1 MMGEFWEHWQNWLV
15 DTMSTNQ
22 WKTLMERVEQ
32 EYAQPFCF
40 PPKEMIFNAFDHCL
54 PHEVKCVIV
63 GQGPYHG
70 MGEAHGLSFS
80 VPMGVKLPPSLRN
93 IFKELASDLG
103 ETRILSDLT
112 DWAEQGVLLLNAHLT
127 VRKDQPFSHR
137 HLGWEWFT
145 DGVLRKLVV
154 ENPDIIVV
162 LWGNEARKKKS
173 LLLGL
178 ANPIIESAH
187 PSPLGAYR
195 GFMGSKPFSRINQ
208 ILKDQGKPPVRWA

>member
-63 GQGPYHG
+63 GQDPYHG

-154 ENPDIIVV
+154 ENPGIIVV

>member
-15 DTMSTNQ
+15 DTISTDQ
-22 WKTLMERVEQ
+22 WKVLMERVEQ

-63 GQGPYHG
+63 GQDPYHG
-70 MGEAHGLSFS
+70 IGEAHGLSFS

-112 DWAEQGVLLLNAHLT
+112 DWSEQGVLLLNAHLT

>member
-1 MMGEFWEHWQNWLV
+1 MIGSNWAQWQSYLV
-15 DTMSTNQ
+15 DLLSTKK
-22 WKTLMERVEQ
+22 WDILMERVEQ

-40 PPKEMIFNAFDHCL
+40 PPKEMIFNAFEHCL
-54 PHEVKCVIV
+54 PNQVKCVIM
-63 GQGPYHG
+63 GQDPYHG

-80 VPMGVKLPPSLRN
+80 VPMGVRVPPSLRN

-103 ETRILSDLT
+103 ETRILGDLT
-112 DWAEQGVLLLNAHLT
+112 DWAEQGVLLLNSHLT

-173 LLLGL
+173 LLLDL

-195 GFMGSKPFSRINQ
+195 GFMGSKPFSRIND
-208 ILKDQGKPPVRWA
+208 ILKEQGKPLIQWA

>member
-1 MMGEFWEHWQNWLV
+1 
-15 DTMSTNQ
+15 
-22 WKTLMERVEQ
+22 
-32 EYAQPFCF
+32 
-40 PPKEMIFNAFDHCL
+40 MIFNAFDHCL

-63 GQGPYHG
+63 GQDPYHG
-70 MGEAHGLSFS
+70 IGEAHGLSFS

-145 DGVLRKLVV
+145 DVVLRKLVV
-154 ENPDIIVV
+154 ENPGIIVV

-178 ANPIIESAH
+178 TNPIIESAH

-208 ILKDQGKPPVRWA
+208 ILKDQGKPPVRRAKRTMSTLPPVCVEAPSPQ

>member
-1 MMGEFWEHWQNWLV
+1 MMGEIWEHWQNWLV
-15 DTMSTNQ
+15 DTMSTDQ
-22 WKTLMERVEQ
+22 WKALMEKVEQ

-54 PHEVKCVIV
+54 PHDVKCVIV
-63 GQGPYHG
+63 GQDPYHG

-127 VRKDQPFSHR
+127 VRKDQPFSHQ

-145 DGVLRKLVV
+145 DGVLRKLVM
-154 ENPDIIVV
+154 ENPGIIVV

-178 ANPIIESAH
+178 TNPIIESAH

>member
-15 DTMSTNQ
+15 DTMSTDQ
-22 WKTLMERVEQ
+22 WKVLMERVEQ

-63 GQGPYHG
+63 GQDPYHG
-70 MGEAHGLSFS
+70 IGEAHGLSFS
-80 VPMGVKLPPSLRN
+80 VPLGVKLPPSLRN

-154 ENPDIIVV
+154 ENPGIIVV

-178 ANPIIESAH
+178 TNPIIESAH
-187 PSPLGAYR
+187 PSPLGAYK

>member
-15 DTMSTNQ
+15 DTMSTDQ
-22 WKTLMERVEQ
+22 WKALMERVEQ

-63 GQGPYHG
+63 GQDPYHG

-137 HLGWEWFT
+137 HLGWVWFT

-154 ENPDIIVV
+154 ENPGIIVV

-178 ANPIIESAH
+178 TNPIIESAH
-187 PSPLGAYR
+187 PSPLGAYK